1 MKRRKRRR
9 KKKDKVKKVGSC
21 TLSKAR
27 EPHLAGT
34 ELITTMHVN
43 QKVTNISDH
52 NS

>member
-9 KKKDKVKKVGSC
+9 KKKDKVKKVRSC

-27 EPHLAGT
+27 ALAGT
-34 ELITTMHVN
+34 ELITKMHVN
-43 QKVTNISDH
+43 QKITNISDH